1 MKKLIFGLV
10 AVLILFGAV
19 ITFNQQPASK
29 PVQSAQASNADAVA
43 APAAESAPAE
53 TPAPPEVHTLDY
65 EAIRDLHPAEWPGDP
80 HIGTAARRRFQ
91 P

>member
-53 TPAPPEVHTLDY
+53 TPALPEVHSLD
-65 EAIRDLHPAEWPGDP
+65 
-80 HIGTAARRRFQ
+80 
-91 P
+91 

>member
-29 PVQSAQASNADAVA
+29 PAQSAQASNADAVA
-43 APAAESAPAE
+43 APAAPS
-53 TPAPPEVHTLDY
+53 
-65 EAIRDLHPAEWPGDP
+65 R
-80 HIGTAARRRFQ
+80 ARA
-91 P
+91 